1 MKVSERFSWRVRAVL
16 SAAAG
21 ALFVAIIAFGFMLG
35 IGPERG
41 NNGDMTYH
49 SLDYDATVTQNGD
62 LRLVEHM
69 DIDLG
74 KRPDDGGDK
83 VPWRELYQ
91 NYKLDDKQLSAITNV
106 SVKDGTGKEYS
117 YADRPASNDL
127 KYSDD
132 TDWDSDFA
140 ETWYAVN
147 TSCNPAAPYSPA
159 GGKKASKD
167 PVDGIV
173 GAGRMQGAMDG
184 LGAQGSPGTGS
195 NGSTNTNGSTGVTG
209 QGASYVEPSRSS
221 TFSTSSK
228 PATLSAPQVRS
239 AADNDLKEDGCS
251 SGQSGDTIEIGWNI
265 PATYTAKHMKFDVT
279 MTFKDVV
286 TLYDDV
292 AYLKWEPVADDNPV
306 PIESLHAKVSLPKA
320 KGDATSTSKAKA
332 TSVSLPQQWLHF
344 AGSGHI
350 EAQGQNT
357 IDLTAKDIN
366 PHQHVD
372 LISMSSAA
380 PMGKVAHTKSGD
392 HAQAVV
398 HDENVEH
405 SKWMV
410 GQVANIV
417 WLVVSILAVIG
428 AFAYAIRQF
437 SITSRKAADHD
448 EIDYY
453 RDIPEITPVAA
464 ARLMEILEGS
474 AGSRL
479 MGMKSR
485 SRYEGKMLSRQM
497 AATLLSL
504 LRKGLI
510 AIYPG
515 ASEWYVGLDL
525 SRVNSG
531 QLAERVRAH
540 PSSEAEKTSTIV
552 VLPAAYVG
560 DRDGET
566 LLDQMA
572 HGSPRS
578 ETQPEPRTQVKLT
591 RAEGA
596 LLELL
601 KSFAAYNGSRVFD
614 LKEMRKQ
621 GKKWTDGPQYY
632 KAFRDKEEE
641 EFEAAGL
648 AYSQGPAITK
658 AVGGM
663 VVAALIAGLYIWHTW
678 SKGGVPWVVMVLAVV
693 VVFAAIMILNL
704 MPSEALNED
713 GRKIAD
719 QVLGLRKY
727 MEDFSDFS
735 DRGPQDLALWDD
747 YLIYATALGVSSEFV
762 RKLAEVQPSLTDQ
775 SWLDQYASGSVLY
788 WVYCGPAWSGAAAS
802 AGPSFGSGAGFGGF
816 GDLGSQLSSGFSG
829 LGTSFSGGIGGGGG
843 AFGGSGGGAGGG
855 SFGGR

>member
-1 MKVSERFSWRVRAVL
+1 MKGFGKISWRVRAVL
-16 SAAAG
+16 SAAFG
-21 ALFVAIIAFGFMLG
+21 ALFVAIIAFGFLLA

-41 NNGDMTYH
+41 NGGEMTYH
-49 SLDYDATVTQNGD
+49 SLDYDATVMPNGD
-62 LRLVEHM
+62 LRLVEHV
-69 DIDLG
+69 DINLG

-91 NYKLDDKQLSAITNV
+91 SYKLDDKQLSAITNV
-106 SVKDGTGKEYS
+106 SVKDATGKEYS

-159 GGKKASKD
+159 GDKKTPKD
-167 PVDGIV
+167 SVDGIV
-173 GAGRMQGAMDG
+173 GAGRMQGAMG
-184 LGAQGSPGTGS
+184 TQGSPGTPSAPSAGS
-195 NGSTNTNGSTGVTG
+195 NGSTNTPRAEDPNSTTGVTG
-209 QGASYVEPSRSS
+209 QGTSYLEPSTPSR
-221 TFSTSSK
+221 
-228 PATLSAPQVRS
+228 PQARS
-239 AADNDLKEDGCS
+239 AADKDLKEDGCS

-265 PATYTAKHMKFDVT
+265 PATYTAKSMKFDIS

-306 PIESLHAKVSLPKA
+306 PIDSLHAKVSLPKA
-320 KGDATSTSKAKA
+320 DAKAKDGVKSKDA
-332 TSVSLPQQWLHF
+332 SVSLPQQWLHF
-344 AGSGHI
+344 AGSGHV

-357 IDLTAKDIN
+357 IDLTAKDIS

-372 LISMSSAA
+372 LVSMSSAA
-380 PMGKVAHTKSGD
+380 PMDKVIHTKTGN
-392 HAQAVV
+392 HAQNVV
-398 HDENVEH
+398 HDEDVEH

-410 GQVANIV
+410 GQVASIV
-417 WLVVSILAVIG
+417 WLVVSILAVIA

-437 SITSRKAADHD
+437 AITSRKAADHD

-525 SRVNSG
+525 SHASSG

-540 PSSEAEKTSTIV
+540 PSAEAEKTSTIV

-572 HGSPRS
+572 HGLPRS
-578 ETQPEPRTQVKLT
+578 ETQPEPQAQVKLT

-601 KSFAAYNGSRVFD
+601 KSFAVYNGSRVFD

-621 GKKWTDGPQYY
+621 GKKWTDGTQYY

-658 AVGGM
+658 AVAGM

-678 SKGGVPWVVMVLAVV
+678 SKGGVPWAVMVLAVV
-693 VVFAAIMILNL
+693 LVFAAIMIIEL
-704 MPSEALNED
+704 MPSEALNEG

-762 RKLAEVQPSLTDQ
+762 RKLAQVQPSLTDQ
-775 SWLDQYASGSVLY
+775 NWLDQYASGSVLY
-788 WVYCGPAWSGAAAS
+788 FAFSGPVWSGAAA
-802 AGPSFGSGAGFGGF
+802 AGPSFGSGGFDGF
-816 GDLGSQLSSGFSG
+816 GDIGSQLSSGFSV
-829 LGTSFSGGIGGGGG
+829 LGSSFGGSGGGGS
-843 AFGGSGGGAGGG
+843 FGGFGGGAGGG